1 MQRTSHRSGFG
12 SHLRALRMARAEEGG
27 GFSLRHLAARCG
39 VTAPYL
45 SRLERDE
52 VAPPSEAV
60 LRRLAQ
66 ELGEDEDVLLAMGG
80 KISSDLHAA
89 ILARPKLF
97 AELIR
102 SLRDMPEHAVLRL
115 MREVRDGDW

>member
-1 MQRTSHRSGFG
+1 MQRKLQTTGFG
-12 SHLRALRMARAEEGG
+12 AHLRALRMAKAEGG
-27 GFSLRHLAARCG
+27 AALSLRRLAARCG

-60 LRRLAQ
+60 LRCLAR

-89 ILARPKLF
+89 ILARPRLF

-102 SLRDMPEHAVLRL
+102 SLRDMPDHAVLRL
-115 MREVRDGDW
+115 LREVRDGDW